1 MVGTFLGTGA
11 SSGVPMLN
19 CSCKVCTSSYSKNKR
34 LRSSFFLESSSGIKL
49 LIDTGP
55 DIRQQLLREKID
67 RLDLVLYTHEH
78 YDHIMGF
85 DDIKFYTRC
94 APLNIYARDTAMA
107 HIRNAFPYN
116 FTSKPSL
123 SGKADIIANVI
134 RDFEPFFFLKV

>member
-1 MVGTFLGTGA
+1 MVGTFWERGA

-67 RLDLVLYTHEH
+67 KLDLVFTRMNIMIILWVLMILSSIHE
-78 YDHIMGF
+78 
-85 DDIKFYTRC
+85 
-94 APLNIYARDTAMA
+94 L
-107 HIRNAFPYN
+107 
-116 FTSKPSL
+116 L
-123 SGKADIIANVI
+123 
-134 RDFEPFFFLKV
+134 L